1 MTFSRKAGSQAGW
14 ALISGGVNAAR
25 VEAHR
30 LHQLVEKVLRLVE
43 NSSEKEHLFQVAGD
57 LIVSVPKRIERIE
70 QQLDETSYAL
80 SIMGKE
86 HLKDRL
92 PISQR
97 SLVEETVEGVPAF
110 GVSMHRDSTARVLK
124 RYLAQRVARR
134 YAEKK

>member
-25 VEAHR
+25 VETHR

-43 NSSEKEHLFQVAGD
+43 NSSEKEHLYQVAGD
-57 LIVSVPKRIERIE
+57 LILGIPKRIERIE
-70 QQLDETSYAL
+70 QQLDETGYAL

-92 PISQR
+92 PLSQR
-97 SLVEETVEGVPAF
+97 ALVEETVEGVPAF
-110 GVSMHRDSTARVLK
+110 GVSMRRDSVARVLE
-124 RYLAQRVARR
+124 RYIAQRVARR
-134 YAEKK
+134 HAESA